1 MVDMVDVEISKKK
14 CIEIKKSQQTFYRVI
29 MCQTGCDIELYL
41 HKEIKSTF
49 YTLDVRQM
57 TLQYSSQWRYSVNA
71 TIHESNT
78 GTLQSNTGTP
88 QSKTGTPQR

>member
-14 CIEIKKSQQTFYRVI
+14 CMEIKRSQQTFYRVK

-49 YTLDVRQM
+49 YTLDVR
-57 TLQYSSQWRYSVNA
+57 
-71 TIHESNT
+71 
-78 GTLQSNTGTP
+78 
-88 QSKTGTPQR
+88 